1 MNITTNSN
9 NKKST
14 TSPNLILRGLP
25 EAASERLHCCYIRMK
40 LKENNVFVNVTNL
53 KGQTII
59 KYSSGIISTKG
70 NKNKKRSRA
79 AIQWIID
86 KTSAFVKAN
95 FDCTKIIINAESVRS
110 ATYLKEY
117 KRKKL
122 DIVYF
127 QSKIPT
133 IHNGCRLPKKRKI

>member
-1 MNITTNSN
+1 V
-9 NKKST
+9 K
-14 TSPNLILRGLP
+14 
-25 EAASERLHCCYIRMK
+25 
-40 LKENNVFVNVTNL
+40 
-53 KGQTII
+53 Q
-59 KYSSGIISTKG
+59 
-70 NKNKKRSRA
+70 NKKRSRA

-86 KTSAFVKAN
+86 KTSAFVKTN

-110 ATYLKEY
+110 AIYLKEY

-127 QSKIPT
+127 QGKVPA